1 MGGRGSGKTRSA
13 VEETWWWAFTHPK
26 TISGVVC
33 PTISDTRDIAF
44 EGESGFMECIPE
56 EIISKKGGRL
66 TGFTRKPL
74 KIELINQSLLKG
86 YSADEPRRLRGPSF
100 NQLWADELAAWQYD
114 EAWDMALFCLRL
126 GKNAKALVTTTPI
139 PRPMI
144 KKLIKD
150 KTVLVTTASTFENK
164 DNLAPNVLRRF
175 IEKYGNTRLGRQELY
190 AEILD
195 DVEGALWNNEM
206 LNTCIYKG
214 DISKIE
220 FEKVVV
226 AIDPAGST
234 NKDSDE
240 TGIIVVGRLL
250 GHYYVLEDGS
260 GKYSPDGWAN
270 KANYLYIKHKAN
282 LIVGEKN
289 YGGDMVK
296 YTLQTVDKSLPI
308 EVVTASRGK
317 FIRAEPIAALYE
329 QNKIFHAKWFNE
341 LHEQMTTFVPGAKD
355 SPDRLDALVW
365 AVSCLADVNQKQA
378 KIWIPG
384 HQ

>member
-1 MGGRGSGKTRSA
+1 MA
-13 VEETWWWAFTHPK
+13 VEDIWWYAFSNPK

-33 PTISDTRDIAF
+33 ATSSDTRDTAF
-44 EGESGFMECIPE
+44 EGDAGFMECMPE
-56 EIISKKGGRL
+56 EILCKN
-66 TGFTRKPL
+66 GFTRKPL
-74 KIELINQSLLKG
+74 KIELINGSIIKG
-86 YSADEPRRLRGPSF
+86 YSAEDPRRLRGPSF
-100 NQLWADELAAWQYD
+100 HRLWADELAAWQYE

-126 GKNAKALVTTTPI
+126 GVNAQAIVTTTPK
-139 PRPMI
+139 PRPLI
-144 KKLIKD
+144 KSLVKD
-150 KTVLVTTASTFENK
+150 KTVRVTTGSTFENK
-164 DNLAPNVLRRF
+164 ENLAPNVLRRF
-175 IEKYGNTRLGRQELY
+175 IEKYDNTRLGKQELY

-195 DVEGALWNNEM
+195 DLEGALWNNDM
-206 LNTCIYKG
+206 LNVCIYKG

-240 TGIIVVGRLL
+240 TGIIVVGRIL

-270 KANYLYIKHKAN
+270 KAVHLYYKYNAN

-296 YTLQTVDKSLPI
+296 HTLQTVDRSLPI

-329 QNKIFHAKWFNE
+329 QNKVFHAKWFNE
-341 LHEQMTTFVPGAKD
+341 LHEQMTTFVPGAKE

-365 AVSCLADVNQKQA
+365 GISCLANVEQRNPT
-378 KIWIPG
+378 IWIPG
-384 HQ
+384 QK